1 VLCSTLGQCLDV
13 AAAFPTESVGVL
25 VDTYH
30 VWWDPQ
36 LEQQIARAGREGR
49 LALYQVCDWLLPL
62 AADPLLSR
70 GYMGDGYID
79 FPTITR
85 WVAAAGYTG
94 AVEVEIFNAD
104 IWARPADEIVATM
117 SERYATLVEPSL

>member
-1 VLCSTLGQCLDV
+1 MNNPLNIERDI
-13 AAAFPTESVGVL
+13 AE
-25 VDTYH
+25 
-30 VWWDPQ
+30 

-70 GYMGDGYID
+70 GFMGDGYID
-79 FPTITR
+79 FATITR

-94 AVEVEIFNAD
+94 AVEVEIFNAE
-104 IWARPADEIVATM
+104 IWEAPAAQTVATM
-117 SERYATLVEPSL
+117 VERYTSLVEPHL